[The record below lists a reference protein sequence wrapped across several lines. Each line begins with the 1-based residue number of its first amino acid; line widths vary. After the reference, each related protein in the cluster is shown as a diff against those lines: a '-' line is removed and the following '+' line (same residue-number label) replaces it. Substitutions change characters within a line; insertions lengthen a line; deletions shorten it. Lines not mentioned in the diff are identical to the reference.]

1 MLRQEET
8 ILGQW
13 RGSVDSPLAS
23 VCMRTYNLEKYV
35 SQAIESILSQVTTF
49 PYEIVIDDDNSTDGT
64 RNIISQYIKKY
75 PRIIK
80 ANFHEKNI
88 GTRRNFVRNLQNA
101 RGQYIAPCDGDDYWT
116 DILKLQKQVDFLE
129 HNKQYAVT
137 YCSLDVLLEDG
148 TIRKNLY
155 NDQDLEVEQ
164 IQKYLLRTGIC
175 AVCFRNVEII
185 KNYPYEYHCAP
196 IDDMFLWPLIGAYGK
211 AKYLSD
217 ISPSIYRYH
226 SKGDFQGLSSRQ
238 RYINIY
244 LTFLA
249 LSMYFLRS
257 NNLPLYK
264 HYHKKAISRSLVL
277 HNRFYY
283 IYNAL
288 VFEKVIKALR
298 IMKRVFEGYV
308 KNKITPKIKFINYF
322 RWGRWEYL
330 NKKMRL

>member
-1 MLRQEET
+1 MLRQEE
-8 ILGQW
+8 IIIGQW
-13 RGSVDSPLAS
+13 RGGFDSPLAS

-35 SQAIESILSQVTTF
+35 SQAIESILNQVTMF

-64 RNIISQYIKKY
+64 QHIIGQYVEKY

-80 ANFHEKNI
+80 ANFHKKNM

-101 RGQYIAPCDGDDYWT
+101 KGKYIAPCDGDDYWT

-129 HNKQYAVT
+129 QNKQYAIT
-137 YCSLDVLLEDG
+137 YCPLDVLLEDG

-155 NDQDLEVEQ
+155 NDRDLEVEQ
-164 IQKYLLRTGIC
+164 VQKYSLGTGIC
-175 AVCFRNVEII
+175 AACFRNVDII
-185 KNYPYEYHCAP
+185 KDYPVEYHCAP

-211 AKYLSD
+211 AKYLPD
-217 ISPSIYRYH
+217 ISPSVYRYH
-226 SKGDFQGLSSRQ
+226 SRGDFQGLSSPQ
-238 RYINIY
+238 RNKNIY

-249 LSMYFLRS
+249 LSIYFLRS
-257 NNLPLYK
+257 NNLPLYR
-264 HYHKKAISRSLVL
+264 HFHKKAIRKSLVL

-288 VFEKVIKALR
+288 VFEKNIKALR
-298 IMKRVFEGYV
+298 RMKKIFKGYI
-308 KNKITPKIKFINYF
+308 KTEISQKIKFIDNL
-322 RWGRWEYL
+322 RWVRWKYL